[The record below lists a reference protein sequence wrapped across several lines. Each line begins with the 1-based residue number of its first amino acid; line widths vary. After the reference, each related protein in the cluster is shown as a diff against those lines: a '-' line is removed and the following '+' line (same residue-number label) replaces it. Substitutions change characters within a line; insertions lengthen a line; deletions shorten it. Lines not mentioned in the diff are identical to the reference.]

1 MLIGSNGDRLMS
13 NNEQQQAV
21 YEDAKIIRSMLEH
34 ENSLRNY
41 RFTWFV
47 TLQGLLFSA
56 LGFAWGKTDTRL
68 LIAMFCVLG
77 SLAAIISWIELQ
89 LSTKGIDELL
99 SWWNKKCETVNY
111 SGPPVIGYKWALA
124 RWIRYVRP
132 ARSLP
137 WLFVA
142 TWLFIFVYNLV
153 HA

>member
-1 MLIGSNGDRLMS
+1 MS
-13 NNEQQQAV
+13 NDGQQQV
-21 YEDAKIIRSMLEH
+21 GYEEAKIVRSMLEH
-34 ENSLRNY
+34 ENNLRNY

-56 LGFAWGKTDTRL
+56 LGFTWGKADTRL
-68 LIAMFCVLG
+68 VIAMFCVLG

-89 LSTKGIDELL
+89 LSTKGIDKLL
-99 SWWNKKCETVNY
+99 SWWEEHQPKDY

-142 TWLFIFVYNLV
+142 AWLFIFIYNLV